1 MQWLLHFL
9 DALQNQ
15 GHNLPDFGFFLKTF
29 IVYLRLIDNSHELI
43 YSLLQMNCLVVDDD
57 ELIRI
62 DLERKID
69 ATPFL
74 RLVASCSSAMEA
86 AAVIAKEKVD
96 LVFLDILMPEISGL
110 QFMKS
115 LPGKR
120 PEIILV
126 TSEKDFAAEAFEY
139 NVIDYLVKPVSNER
153 FLQAAIKAN
162 EASKKTEPQEEKS
175 SRLFAKING
184 QLIKIPTE
192 AILYVE
198 AKADYISVHMDDGQ
212 KHLVHSSM
220 KAMEQ
225 SLPVAWF
232 FRVHNSFIVSLDKI
246 TRIEDNMLVINTRLI
261 PVSRSRVKPLMAR
274 LNLIS

>member
-1 MQWLLHFL
+1 
-9 DALQNQ
+9 
-15 GHNLPDFGFFLKTF
+15 
-29 IVYLRLIDNSHELI
+29 
-43 YSLLQMNCLVVDDD
+43 MNCLIVDDD

-62 DLERKID
+62 DLERKIS

-86 AAVIAKEKVD
+86 ATIMAKEKID
-96 LVFLDILMPEISGL
+96 LVFLDILMPEISGM

-126 TSEKDFAAEAFEY
+126 TSEKEFAAEAFEY
-139 NVIDYLVKPVSNER
+139 NVIDYLVKPVSGER

-162 EASKKTEPQEEKS
+162 EASKKTEQPEEKS
-175 SRLFAKING
+175 NRLFAKVNG
-184 QLIKIPTE
+184 LLIKIPTE
-192 AILYVE
+192 EILYVE

-220 KAMEQ
+220 KAIEH
-225 SLPVAWF
+225 SLPPAWF

-246 TRIEDNMLVINTRLI
+246 TRIEDNMLVIDTRLI

>member
-1 MQWLLHFL
+1 
-9 DALQNQ
+9 
-15 GHNLPDFGFFLKTF
+15 
-29 IVYLRLIDNSHELI
+29 
-43 YSLLQMNCLVVDDD
+43 MNCLVVDDD

-62 DLERKID
+62 DLERKIN

-86 AAVIAKEKVD
+86 AAIMAKEKID
-96 LVFLDILMPEISGL
+96 LVFLDILMPEISGM

-120 PEIILV
+120 PAIILV

-139 NVIDYLVKPVSNER
+139 NVIDYLVKPVSSER

-162 EASKKTEPQEEKS
+162 EASKKTEQQEEKS
-175 SRLFAKING
+175 SRLFAKVNG

-212 KHLVHSSM
+212 KYLVHSSM

-225 SLPVAWF
+225 SLPPAWF

-246 TRIEDNMLVINTRLI
+246 TRIEDNMLVINTSLV